1 MGGWSH
7 DARGTGD
14 DGLMWDEVSGHHAAP
29 QLGLFAD
36 PVPSHQATEP
46 FTFIDLFAGIGGF
59 HIALKALG
67 GKCVFAS
74 EIDKHARQTYQAN
87 HSIDTALFN
96 DDIRAIST
104 DKIADHDLLCAGFP
118 CQPFSQAGKKKG
130 FKDGEKSERGN
141 LFFNILDVL
150 EHKRPRAFILENVRH
165 LVNHDDGNTFATI
178 LEYLDKADYQVSF
191 KVIKASDFNVP
202 QHRARVFIVG
212 FDRCSVDTRRPFVFP
227 TSLPLTKTMSDIFNA
242 PCEKKVGFTLRVGGK
257 GSVIDDRRNWEFY
270 RVNDE
275 VRRIGLKEAT
285 EMMGFPADYQFPVS
299 KTQAMKQLGNSVCV
313 DVVSAVAKS
322 TLHYMQQNSLGDDML
337 ITRNKGELSELYA
350 VIKLIQQRLLHYG
363 DAQGNPTHDA
373 VRVIRIKNGN
383 TALNLNAL
391 DIEIIHGDAVTKIDL
406 STLFSSEEIN
416 ALAQEIK
423 VGHATF
429 SNEKITQATELL
441 QLSKTKGTSND
452 KADFH
457 LDFEEGNL
465 LFADQGIGI
474 KSFLGANP
482 TLINASQAT
491 NFIYEI
497 SGLNPDIVDDINHI
511 ETHSKIKDRI
521 LAILN
526 AGGKFDF
533 YGCENKTYESNLRK
547 VDTSMPTMLA
557 DALLAFFRKKI
568 TRYLAEYPDT
578 CLEHCEAI
586 VTHVRLRDFIQY
598 SMFGIFPTQSWDGY
612 LSANGAV
619 VVRQDGELVF
629 YHTNRDQAL
638 KDYFYQHAFFDTPS
652 STRHRFGQIYREN
665 NKLLFKLNL
674 QIRLG

>member
-1 MGGWSH
+1 MYV
-7 DARGTGD
+7 ATAGD
-14 DGLMWDEVSGHHAAP
+14 GGLMWDEVSGHHAAP

-36 PVPSHQATEP
+36 PAPAHQTTAP

-59 HIALKALG
+59 HVALKALG
-67 GKCVFAS
+67 GECVFAS

-87 HSIDTALFN
+87 HGIDDALFN

-150 EHKRPRAFILENVRH
+150 EHKRPKAFILENVRH

-178 LEYLDKADYQVSF
+178 LDYLDKADYQVSF

-227 TSLPLTKTMSDIFNA
+227 TPLLLTKTMSDIFNA

-322 TLHYMQQNSLGDDML
+322 TLHYMQQNLRGNDME

-350 VIKLIQQRLLHYG
+350 VIKLIHQRLLHYG
-363 DAQGNPTHDA
+363 DAQGNPTSDA
-373 VRVIRIKNGN
+373 VRVIRIKNGD

-391 DIEIIHGDAVTKIDL
+391 DIEIIHADTITKIAL
-406 STLFSSEEIN
+406 SALFSSEEIS

-423 VGHATF
+423 AGKATF
-429 SNEKITQATELL
+429 SNEKITQTTELL
-441 QLSKTKGTSND
+441 QLTKTKGTSGD

-497 SGLNPDIVDDINHI
+497 SGLNPDAVDDINHI
-511 ETHSKIKDRI
+511 ETKSKIKDRI

-526 AGGKFDF
+526 AGGQFHF

-547 VDTSMPTMLA
+547 VDTAMPSMMA

-568 TRYLAEYPDT
+568 TKYLAEYPKT
-578 CLEHCEAI
+578 CLAASDD
-586 VTHVRLRDFIQY
+586 VTVVHIRLRDFIQY
-598 SMFGIFPTQSWDGY
+598 SMLGIFPNQTWDGN
-612 LSANGAV
+612 LSANGAL

-629 YHTNRDQAL
+629 YHTNHYQQL

-665 NKLLFKLNL
+665 NKFLFKLNL
-674 QIRLG
+674 QVRLG